1 MSEVKFKE
9 GVRRELQRRVEALE
23 ARVRN
28 LDIQRP
34 CEHLLNPGFE
44 LEVAG
49 QSLFGWQSRIGA
61 TGVVEL
67 DANTRHMGSQS
78 LHLVSQ
84 DAVGVAAQ
92 SNLFPMPATGQLV
105 LRVYV
110 HAKQVEEQAR
120 FYIALED
127 DRDGQTY
134 RQYTTLDKAALAGA
148 QQGWS
153 WYEFGVND
161 VPLGSERKMRIQFY
175 LAGPGEIWVDDVQLS
190 DLRFVESQ
198 RVDLVK
204 QLSAAKKALVEQRVM
219 DCLRLVDDYW
229 PRYLVAHVPP
239 AAPVDLKLAKKPKQ
253 PASGA
258 AEQPGL
264 GQRIRGFLPKLWR

>member
-1 MSEVKFKE
+1 M
-9 GVRRELQRRVEALE
+9 
-23 ARVRN
+23 
-28 LDIQRP
+28 
-34 CEHLLNPGFE
+34 
-44 LEVAG
+44 
-49 QSLFGWQSRIGA
+49 
-61 TGVVEL
+61 

-148 QQGWS
+148 EQGWS

-161 VPLGSERKMRIQFY
+161 VPLGSERKMRFSF
-175 LAGPGEIWVDDVQLS
+175 IW
-190 DLRFVESQ
+190 
-198 RVDLVK
+198 
-204 QLSAAKKALVEQRVM
+204 
-219 DCLRLVDDYW
+219 
-229 PRYLVAHVPP
+229 
-239 AAPVDLKLAKKPKQ
+239 
-253 PASGA
+253 
-258 AEQPGL
+258 L
-264 GQRIRGFLPKLWR
+264 GQARSGWMTCS